1 MGRGAVSVGAISMCL
16 AVLAGSA
23 WGKEKV
29 VIGVS
34 KWIGYAPLY
43 LAQEKGLFK
52 EKGMDVEVKV
62 IEALADR
69 RAAYAAG
76 RLQGIGTTVDAH
88 VIAAAQGIPVRQ
100 VLALSECR
108 EGSGIVAKQS
118 VKALA
123 DLKGKVLTGH
133 KGGTTLFWV
142 GYVLAQNGMSISD
155 VQWTD
160 LKPAD
165 AVSDFV
171 AGKADAIAAWQP
183 YLSKALD
190 QGKGHLLVDMGK
202 TPGAVVDTLALSP
215 QFIKTHSEDVKK
227 IVKAWYEALEFQKG
241 HADEA
246 NVIMARFTG
255 DKPEAL
261 AQYLKEVR
269 FYGPQENKAYFGTG
283 EKPGSLYQV
292 VERAADLWYRMK
304 EIRRKVTP
312 KEVIE
317 VSFVH

>member
-1 MGRGAVSVGAISMCL
+1 MNRVAVSVGAIWICL
-16 AVLAGSA
+16 AVLTGSA
-23 WGKEKV
+23 LGKEKV

-34 KWIGYAPLY
+34 KWIGYAPLH

-52 EKGMDVEVKV
+52 EKGIDVEVKV

-88 VIAAAQGIPVRQ
+88 VIAAAQGIPLKQ
-100 VLALSECR
+100 VLALSESR

-118 VKALA
+118 VKTLA
-123 DLKGKVLTGH
+123 DLKGKALAGH

-142 GYVLAQNGMSISD
+142 GYVLAQNGMSVSD
-155 VQWTD
+155 VDWSD
-160 LKPAD
+160 MKPAD
-165 AVSDFV
+165 AVTEFV
-171 AGKADAIAAWQP
+171 AGKADAVAVWQP

-190 QGKGHLLVDMGK
+190 QGKGHLLADMGK
-202 TPGAVVDTLALSP
+202 TPGAVVDTLAVSP
-215 QFIKTHSEDVKK
+215 QFIKARGEDVKK

-241 HADEA
+241 HPDEA
-246 NVIMARFTG
+246 YAIMARFTG

-269 FYGPQENKAYFGTG
+269 FYGPQENKSYFGTG
-283 EKPGSLYQV
+283 ERPGGLYQV
-292 VERAADLWYRMK
+292 VERAADLWYRTK
-304 EIRRKVTP
+304 EVRRKVTP
-312 KEVIE
+312 KELIE
-317 VSFVH
+317 TSFVQ

>member
-1 MGRGAVSVGAISMCL
+1 MSRGAISVAAVCICL
-16 AVLAGSA
+16 AALTGGA

-34 KWIGYAPLY
+34 KWMGYAPLY

-52 EKGMDVEVKV
+52 DKGIDVEVKV
-62 IEALADR
+62 VEALADR

-100 VLALSECR
+100 FLALSECR
-108 EGSGIVAKQS
+108 EGTGIVAKQS
-118 VKALA
+118 VKTLA

-142 GYVLAQNGMSISD
+142 GYVLAQNGMSLSD
-155 VQWTD
+155 VDWTD
-160 LKPAD
+160 TKPVD
-165 AVSDFV
+165 ALSEFL
-171 AGKADAIAAWQP
+171 AGKADALAAWQP

-202 TPGAVVDTLALSP
+202 TPGAVVDTLAVSP
-215 QFIKTHSEDVKK
+215 QFIKTRGEDVKK
-227 IVKAWYEALEFQKG
+227 IVKAWYEALEYQKG
-241 HADEA
+241 HPDEA
-246 NVIMARFTG
+246 HAIMARFTG

-261 AQYLKEVR
+261 AQYLKEIR
-269 FYGPQENKAYFGTG
+269 FYGPQENRSYFGTG
-283 EKPGSLYQV
+283 ERPGGLHHV
-292 VERAADLWYRMK
+292 VERAADLWYRTK

-317 VSFVH
+317 TSFVH